1 MTRAV
6 YLDATRAAVIGM
18 CASQNVPIAM
28 IERLEKGG
36 TRVVL
41 HNAHDASLLA
51 AAYPD
56 LVLTGKASLS

>member
-6 YLDATRAAVIGM
+6 YLDATRAVVIEM
-18 CASQNVPIAM
+18 CATQNVPIAM
-28 IERLEKGG
+28 IERLQSGG

-41 HNAHDASLLA
+41 HNSHDASLLA
-51 AAYPD
+51 AAYRD